1 MVFGLLVCKIR
12 ACLALKVYFFQTFAA
27 IPHLHYMETF
37 VTQFMMSGVNTY
49 VTVQVLSDNKFG
61 FALHLSDSFE
71 GGEMV
76 PAKDATDGVLVR
88 DHGNWALQGESKI
101 SLSKE
106 DVQNLGAAIEDDY
119 LLP

>member
-1 MVFGLLVCKIR
+1 
-12 ACLALKVYFFQTFAA
+12 
-27 IPHLHYMETF
+27 METF
-37 VTQFMMSGVNTY
+37 VTQFRMSGVNTY
-49 VTVQVLSDNKFG
+49 VTVQVLSENKFG

-71 GGEMV
+71 GSEMV
-76 PAKDATDGVLVR
+76 PAKDATDGIMIR
-88 DHGNWALQGESKI
+88 DHGKWELEGQSKI

>member
-1 MVFGLLVCKIR
+1 
-12 ACLALKVYFFQTFAA
+12 
-27 IPHLHYMETF
+27 METF

-49 VTVQVLSDNKFG
+49 VTVQVLSENKFG

-76 PAKDATDGVLVR
+76 PAKDVTDGVLIR
-88 DHGNWALQGESKI
+88 DHGNWDLQAQSQI

-119 LLP
+119 ILP